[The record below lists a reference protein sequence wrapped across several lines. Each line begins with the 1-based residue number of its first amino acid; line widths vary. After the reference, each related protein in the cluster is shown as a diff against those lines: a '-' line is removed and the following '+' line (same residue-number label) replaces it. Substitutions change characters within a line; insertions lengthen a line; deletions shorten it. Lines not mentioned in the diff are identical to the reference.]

1 MPWSTFLRN
10 QDDSTMDLTELAV
23 AMGSKWGPQAIAC
36 GGPSMV
42 SVYNL
47 LSKCGTTVRESP
59 YTDTVLFDKNLEN
72 VTKFKIVTL

>member
-1 MPWSTFLRN
+1 MKT
-10 QDDSTMDLTELAV
+10 LANGGHKQLLV
-23 AMGSKWGPQAIAC
+23 VGPQWCQSTIC
-36 GGPSMV
+36 
-42 SVYNL
+42 